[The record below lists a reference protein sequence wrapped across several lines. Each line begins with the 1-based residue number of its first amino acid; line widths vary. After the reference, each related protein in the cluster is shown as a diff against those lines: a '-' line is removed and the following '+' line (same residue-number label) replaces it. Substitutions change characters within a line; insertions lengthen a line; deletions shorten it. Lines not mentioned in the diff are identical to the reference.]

1 MLKLN
6 INVAVKV
13 FAISVALPML
23 SGIATKIY
31 WYLQMRTGVE
41 GPYFLYYSGSLRTA
55 FLIYLASPILFIVL
69 IWAVNQSAA
78 IRKCLLSPRIRY
90 STLWLGLIIAIAF
103 VLRIITVLNVDHTPP
118 QQPYVGDQGCY
129 YGSALDFMAGEHP
142 MLFFS
147 RGHIGLLWAP
157 LFMLFENNV
166 LAALLL
172 NVVTSTLTVYLV
184 YRITTMVS
192 GKTCMGLIAAGLLAV
207 FPSHVI
213 LCRVLITES
222 TFTFFMV
229 FALFWLIRFGVM
241 SSLPQYWISRRWIL
255 DISLCGI
262 NLGICHWLR
271 PLAVLVWLV
280 AIVWLIII
288 VNRKM
293 GLSLR
298 RSLIAIVVLSVI
310 FYSSIV
316 WLMLANYRFQGEF
329 SPSYMEGRGLVFL
342 AGTLKQQRGDTLNNM
357 DRFEEIGKLQS
368 EELSRKNVLPISMYG
383 HKEVQG
389 ILAKAAWRRI
399 LDSPVEFL
407 SMAATEKMCKLW
419 TPPIMGDN
427 PVKILNSVFFPGA
440 ILNSFLIS
448 FTALSALSLFVCG
461 IEDRRAML
469 LVLALMLVT
478 ACSACHFMFDSMA
491 RYRFYCAP
499 WLIIFITLS
508 MQIISNKFGKHLII
522 PSNVKD
528 RGYPAT
534 NGKA

>member
-6 INVAVKV
+6 INLAVKV
-13 FAISVALPML
+13 FAICVALPML

-31 WYLQMRTGVE
+31 WYLQMRTGVD

-55 FLIYLASPILFIVL
+55 FFIYLASPVLFIVL
-69 IWAVNQSAA
+69 IWAVNQSAV

-90 STLWLGLIIAIAF
+90 STLWLGLIKAIAF
-103 VLRIITVLNVDHTPP
+103 ILRIITVFNVDHTPP
-118 QQPYVGDQGCY
+118 QPPYVSDQGCY
-129 YGSALDFMAGEHP
+129 YGSALGFIAGEYP

-147 RGHIGLLWAP
+147 RGHVGLLWAP

-192 GKTCMGLIAAGLLAV
+192 GQTCMGLIAAGLLAV
-207 FPSHVI
+207 YPSHVI
-213 LCRVLITES
+213 LCRELMTE
-222 TFTFFMV
+222 TPFTFFMV

-255 DISLCGI
+255 DVFLCGI
-262 NLGICHWLR
+262 NLGICHWIR
-271 PLAVLVWLV
+271 PLAVLVWMV

-288 VNRKM
+288 VNRKV

-310 FYSSIV
+310 FYSSIL
-316 WLMLANYRFQGEF
+316 WLMVANYRFQGEF
-329 SPSYMEGRGLVFL
+329 SPSYMEGRGVILL
-342 AGTLKQQRGDTLNNM
+342 AGTLKQKRGTGLNNM
-357 DRFEEIGKLQS
+357 DHFKELGKLQN
-368 EELSRKNVLPISMYG
+368 EELSKKNALPISMYG
-383 HKEVQG
+383 HKEVQN

-407 SMAATEKMCKLW
+407 TMAATEKMCKLW

-427 PVKILNSVFFPGA
+427 PVKILNSVFFPGE

-448 FTALSALSLFVCG
+448 FTVLSALSLFVCG
-461 IEDRRAML
+461 VEDRRAML
-469 LVLALMLVT
+469 LLLALMLVT
-478 ACSACHFMFDSMA
+478 ACSACHFMFEAFA

-499 WLIIFITLS
+499 WLIIFFTLS
-508 MQIISNKFGKHLII
+508 MQIISNKFGKRTII
-522 PSNVKD
+522 QSDLKDHGHPSTQV
-528 RGYPAT
+528 
-534 NGKA
+534 